1 MEPGSI
7 IVVVIMAVGFAFAAL
22 FIAKNGGWKGEGC
35 QGHCA
40 SCDHH
45 CSDPALTRAKWEA
58 EQAAQQAT
66 EQETAEQE
74 DDTTVH

>member
-1 MEPGSI
+1 MELGSI
-7 IVVVIMAVGFAFAAL
+7 IVVIIMAVSFAFAAL

-45 CSDPALTRAKWEA
+45 CSDPAVTRAKWEA
-58 EQAAQQAT
+58 EQAKQQA
-66 EQETAEQE
+66 AEQAASKSE
-74 DDTTVH
+74 DDSAVH